1 MKIKQI
7 NENERPR
14 ERLISYGVNNL
25 SNEEL
30 IAIILKCG
38 TKNISAKDLGNI
50 ILKEI
55 NGIENMKNASINK
68 LTQIKG
74 IGKTKA
80 SQLLAAIELGKRVYF
95 VKNKNNFKVK
105 STTEIYEFFKIEFV
119 NIKYEK
125 FCVLFL
131 DTKKNIIDF
140 KTIFKGTLDRS
151 VVHPREI
158 FKEAILL
165 SASSIICMHNH
176 PSGDITPSIE
186 DTQITNALIESGN
199 LIGIKL
205 LDHIIFGCD
214 KYYSFYEKI
223 NSKLNI

>member
-7 NENERPR
+7 EESERPR
-14 ERLISYGVNNL
+14 ERLICNGVECL

-30 IAIILKCG
+30 FSIILKCG
-38 TKNISAKDLGNI
+38 TRNISAKDLGNI
-50 ILKEI
+50 IIKELD
-55 NGIENMKNASINK
+55 GIENIKYATINK

-80 SQLLAAIELGKRVYF
+80 SQILAAIELGKRVYY
-95 VKNKNNFKVK
+95 VK
-105 STTEIYEFFKIEFV
+105 SKSNTKVVSTKEIYELYKVEFDD
-119 NIKYEK
+119 IKYEK

-140 KTIFKGTLDRS
+140 KILFKGTLDRS

-165 SASSIICMHNH
+165 SASTIICMHNH
-176 PSGDITPSIE
+176 PSGDIEPSTQDIE
-186 DTQITNALIESGN
+186 ITNILTNVGN
-199 LIGIKL
+199 LMGIKL
-205 LDHIIFGCD
+205 LDHIIFGNN
-214 KYYSFYEKI
+214 KYYSFYESI
-223 NSKLNI
+223 NKN

>member
-7 NENERPR
+7 DENERPR
-14 ERLISYGVNNL
+14 ERLISFGVDNL

-50 ILKEI
+50 IIKEI
-55 NGIENMKNASINK
+55 NGIENMRDASINK
-68 LTQIKG
+68 LIGIKG
-74 IGKTKA
+74 IGKAKA
-80 SQLLAAIELGKRVYF
+80 AQLLAAIELGKRVYF
-95 VKNKNNFKVK
+95 VKNKNNIKVI
-105 STTEIYEFFKIEFV
+105 STTEIYEFFKIEFI

-140 KTIFKGTLDRS
+140 KTVFKGTLDRS

-165 SASSIICMHNH
+165 SAASIICMHNH
-176 PSGDITPSIE
+176 PSGDVNPSVEDIE
-186 DTQITNALIESGN
+186 ITNILTSGGK
-199 LIGIKL
+199 LVGINL
-205 LDHIIFGCD
+205 LDHIIFGNN
-214 KYYSFYEKI
+214 KYYSFYEEI
-223 NSKLNI
+223 NKKK